1 VTVCSPQKDVVI
13 ILDVSGSIDEVQRYG
28 MMVGM
33 ARMIV
38 AGLPVASG
46 QARVGAIT
54 YDNVAT
60 NQFYLTTYDR
70 NLEALLNSF
79 EFNHARATTNTQAA
93 LNLARTHQVCGSA
106 NNNNNNNNNN
116 NKRQFVRR
124 RNMSVDITR
133 APLQTKWERSS
144 WQLN

>member
-1 VTVCSPQKDVVI
+1 MTVCSPQKDVVI

-116 NKRQFVRR
+116 NKDYL
-124 RNMSVDITR
+124 S
-133 APLQTKWERSS
+133 LQWHTAHSSSTKPTSCKTGGR
-144 WQLN
+144 

>member
-1 VTVCSPQKDVVI
+1 MDVVF

-28 MMVGM
+28 MMVEM

-54 YDNVAT
+54 FDNVAK

-70 NLEALLNSF
+70 NLEALLTAF
-79 EFNHARATTNTQAA
+79 EFNHARAATNTQAA
-93 LNLARTHQVCGSA
+93 LNLARTDQVCGSTGVEV
-106 NNNNNNNNNN
+106 
-116 NKRQFVRR
+116 FYLTLRR
-124 RNMSVDITR
+124 
-133 APLQTKWERSS
+133 PLLPCAWYSCETSYAT
-144 WQLN
+144 LPHILAL